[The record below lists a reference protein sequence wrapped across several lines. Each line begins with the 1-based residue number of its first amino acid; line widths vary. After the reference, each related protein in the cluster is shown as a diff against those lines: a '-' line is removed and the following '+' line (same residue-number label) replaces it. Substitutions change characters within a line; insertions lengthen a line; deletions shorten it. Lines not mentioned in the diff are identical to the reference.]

1 MAKPLVETN
10 LEKRMLDFIKFKI
23 KDKEL
28 VNKIWGHSDL
38 NYKSEHNFVNKS
50 TGEIKE
56 VCNKQYYNIIFS
68 RCEDQIEVSGSL
80 HKLFN
85 NGLHNAN
92 DYTVSNCIRTIEN
105 FCSRFTIEPCRCHI
119 NSLEFGVSIQSPE
132 NVSEV
137 VKWLRF
143 HNKNQ
148 FNKYPDLSEC
158 YFAGSSYFGVKA
170 YNKTLNYPKY
180 AMPNLMRFEGKTR
193 QSKYL
198 QSKKIYTLA
207 DLINPSIYNMLS
219 QLLLAE
225 WGNVLIFDK
234 RTKKGVKFCNTDY
247 WLDIINT
254 NHRNTFVN
262 SRNRYYKL
270 LGKNGIQNLIY
281 KRISEKLGELN
292 GCADSTNLENGL
304 MPSAPIENQGKTQI
318 SLVQFPPIV
327 KMESAQPY
335 QAIKYRICD
344 VTKLNISMQKPNSK
358 YLCFTGLQWYYE
370 TDPEIYRELKERYL
384 KDEKRPTSL
393 HEEFYYIA
401 HNIRNVFTNEIHNRK
416 RFEQRNYPPNQLSLF

>member
-1 MAKPLVETN
+1 
-10 LEKRMLDFIKFKI
+10 MLDFIKFKI

-28 VNKIWGHSDL
+28 VHKIWGNSDL
-38 NYKSEHNFVNKS
+38 SYKSEHSFVNKS
-50 TGEIKE
+50 TGEIRE
-56 VCNKQYYNIIFS
+56 IYNKQYFNLTFS
-68 RCEDQIEVSGSL
+68 RNDDFLEVSGSL

-85 NGLHNAN
+85 KGLHNAN
-92 DYTVSNCIRTIEN
+92 DFTVSDCIKTIN
-105 FCSRFTIEPCRCHI
+105 KLCLHFAI
-119 NSLEFGVSIQSPE
+119 NPEYCQVNNLEFGVNIEAPA

-137 VKWLRF
+137 VRWLRF
-143 HNKNQ
+143 HNKRQ
-148 FNKYPDLSEC
+148 FNLYPDLTEC
-158 YFAGSSYFGVKA
+158 YFAGSTYFGVKA

-318 SLVQFPPIV
+318 SLVQFPRIV

-335 QAIKYRICD
+335 QDIEYRICE
-344 VTKLNISMQKPNSK
+344 VTKLNISMQKPTSK
-358 YLCFTGLQWYYE
+358 YLCFGGLQWYYE
-370 TDPEIYRELKERYL
+370 TDPEIYRELKEKYL
-384 KDEKRPTSL
+384 KNEKRPSNL
-393 HEEFYYIA
+393 QEEFYYIA

-416 RFEQRNYPPNQLSLF
+416 RFEKRNYPKQQLQFLF